1 MDEKKQEGMSKMA
14 YELVAGIEGKN
25 KKEFRSLARSFPSML
40 QVNGLGASVAFLYS
54 KGAGKSEA
62 PKQAPAK
69 ADGTGEA
76 DANAS
81 KAKNAHEILYSG
93 IAEWIRSRFDR
104 AEAEKPDGNGK
115 EQAEKG
121 LMEQITELDSGGY
134 RLYMNEVMNLSLWI
148 KRFAEGMLG
157 EDSSGR
163 PKSGGRG

>member
-40 QVNGLGASVAFLYS
+40 QVNGLGASIAFLYS

-69 ADGTGEA
+69 
-76 DANAS
+76 ANAS

-104 AEAEKPDGNGK
+104 AEAEKPAEDGA
-115 EQAEKG
+115 EPDEKG

-157 EDSSGR
+157 EDSSGH